1 MLSSDMSTESLL
13 ASLFAE
19 KGMPQPPAPAAVTAA
34 STMDSEFIPEEPSS
48 FEEADLREAEVEALI
63 LKFLMNTASATGAEI
78 AEQIKL
84 PQKMIDPVL
93 RRLKDE
99 QQLVYK
105 GMGSL
110 NDYIHEITE
119 IGAVRARRFS
129 EKNTHFGSAPVSIK
143 DYIAAIEA
151 QSIDKDKPTVAKL
164 QSAFAGLTLCDDL
177 MRRVGRAIH
186 SGRGLFL
193 YGSPGN
199 GKTSIAERITSAFGD
214 HIWIPRILNMY
225 GEIVRL
231 FDPSSHEELPSHS
244 KNGMENG
251 IKVDR
256 RWIKI
261 RRPTIIVGGELT
273 MDNLE
278 MTKNRDSGISEAP
291 VQLKSNCGTLLIDD
305 FGRQRMS
312 VAELLNRWIVP
323 LEKRYDILSMAS
335 GRKVRV
341 PFDQMIVF
349 STNLD
354 PSDLVDEAFLRRIP
368 YKIEA
373 KDPTESQFRELFAE
387 QAATWNIELPAGA
400 LEHLIEQHYKSPRRN
415 MRFCHPRDI
424 LQQVRNLCEFE
435 GQPRIADISALDAAV
450 ETYFGIM
457 YGTEDWV

>member
-1 MLSSDMSTESLL
+1 MVSSDMSTESLL

-19 KGMPQPPAPAAVTAA
+19 KGVPQPSAPDAVTAA
-34 STMDSEFIPEEPSS
+34 STIDSEFIPEEPTT

-164 QSAFAGLTLCDDL
+164 QEAFAGLTMCDDL

-199 GKTSIAERITSAFGD
+199 GKTSIAERITGAFGE
-214 HIWIPRILNMY
+214 HIWIPRVLNMY

-231 FDPSSHEELPSHS
+231 FDPSSHEELPLSS
-244 KNGMENG
+244 NNGLENG

>member
-1 MLSSDMSTESLL
+1 MINSPDSAISSTDSLL

-19 KGMPQPPAPAAVTAA
+19 GALPSAQTPKVDSP
-34 STMDSEFIPEEPSS
+34 SEFVPAEPTSY
-48 FEEADLREAEVEALI
+48 EEADLPEAEVEAI
-63 LKFLMNTASATGAEI
+63 VLKFLMNTAAATGSEVAD
-78 AEQIKL
+78 QLRLPSKL
-84 PQKMIDPVL
+84 IEPLL

-99 QQLVYK
+99 QQVVYK

-119 IGAVRARRFS
+119 LGAERARRFS
-129 EKNTHFGSAPVSIK
+129 EKNTHYGSAPVSIK
-143 DYIAAIEA
+143 DYIAGIEA
-151 QSIDKDKPTVAKL
+151 QSISNDKPSREKIREAF
-164 QSAFAGLTLCDDL
+164 SALTLGDDL
-177 MRRVGRAIH
+177 INRVGRAIH
-186 SGRGLFL
+186 SGKGLFL

-199 GKTSIAERITSAFGD
+199 GKTSIAEKITGAFGQ
-214 HIWIPRILNMY
+214 HIWIPRILNVY

-231 FDPSSHEELPSHS
+231 YDPSSHEELPTEP
-244 KNGMENG
+244 MENG
-251 IKVDR
+251 VKVDR

-278 MTKNRDSGISEAP
+278 ITKNRDTGISEAP

-305 FGRQRMS
+305 FGRQRIS
-312 VAELLNRWIVP
+312 EVELLNRWIIP

-349 STNLD
+349 STNLE

-373 KDPTESQFRELFAE
+373 KDPTESQFRELLAS
-387 QAATWNIELPAGA
+387 QADEWGIQLAPGA
-400 LEHLIEQHYKSPRRN
+400 VEHLIEQHYKSTRRS

-424 LQQVRNLCEFE
+424 LLQIRNLCDFE
-435 GQPRIADISALDAAV
+435 DRPLIADIEALDAAV
-450 ETYFGIM
+450 ETYFGVM
-457 YGTEDWV
+457 YGTDDWV

>member
-1 MLSSDMSTESLL
+1 MPTSELNAESLL
-13 ASLFAE
+13 ASLYADGVLSKSPEPTSAE
-19 KGMPQPPAPAAVTAA
+19 FSTAR
-34 STMDSEFIPEEPSS
+34 EFIPREPAS
-48 FEEADLREAEVEALI
+48 FEEADLPEAEVEAII
-63 LKFLMNTASATGAEI
+63 LKFLMNTAAATGSEI

-84 PQKMIDPVL
+84 PQKMIEPLL
-93 RRLKDE
+93 RRLKEE
-99 QQLVYK
+99 QQIVYK

-119 IGAVRARRFS
+119 VGAVRARRFA
-129 EKNTHFGSAPVSIK
+129 EKNTHYGAAPVSIK
-143 DYIAAIEA
+143 DYIAAVEA
-151 QSIDKDKPTVAKL
+151 QSIDKDKPSVHKL
-164 QSAFAGLTLCDDL
+164 REAFAGLTLGDDL
-177 MRRVGRAIH
+177 LNRVGRAIH

-199 GKTSIAERITSAFGD
+199 GKTSIAERITGAFGD
-214 HIWIPRILNMY
+214 SIWILRILNVF
-225 GEIVRL
+225 GEVVRL
-231 FDPSSHEELPSHS
+231 YDPSSHEELPTEG
-244 KNGMENG
+244 KQGVENG
-251 IKVDR
+251 VKFDR

-312 VAELLNRWIVP
+312 EVELLNRWIIP

-349 STNLD
+349 STNLE

-373 KDPTESQFRELFAE
+373 KDPSESQFRELLAS
-387 QAATWNIELPAGA
+387 QAASWKIELAPGA
-400 LEHLIEQHYKSPRRN
+400 VEHLIETHYKATRRS

-424 LQQVRNLCEFE
+424 LQQIRNLCDFE
-435 GQPRIADISALDAAV
+435 DRPLVADQDAIDAAV

-457 YGTEDWV
+457 YGTENWV

>member
-1 MLSSDMSTESLL
+1 MLTSDLSTESLL
-13 ASLFAE
+13 ASLFAD
-19 KGMPQPPAPAAVTAA
+19 KGIANPQGTSQPEAA
-34 STMDSEFIPEEPSS
+34 STEEFIPREPTS
-48 FEEADLREAEVEALI
+48 FEEADLPEAEVEAII
-63 LKFLMNTASATGAEI
+63 LKFLMNTAAATGAEI

-84 PQKMIDPVL
+84 PQKMIEPVL
-93 RRLKDE
+93 RRLKEE
-99 QQLVYK
+99 QQIVYK

-119 IGAVRARRFS
+119 LGAVRARRFS
-129 EKNTHFGSAPVSIK
+129 EKNTHYGAAPVSIR
-143 DYIAAIEA
+143 DYIAGVEA
-151 QSIDKDKPTVAKL
+151 QSIGKDKPTVDRL
-164 QSAFAGLTLCDDL
+164 QKAFAGLTLSDDL

-199 GKTSIAERITSAFGD
+199 GKTSIAERITGAFGD
-214 HIWIPRILNMY
+214 HIWIPRILNVY

-231 FDPSSHEELPSHS
+231 FDPSSHEELPAAS
-244 KNGMENG
+244 KQDTENR
-251 IKVDR
+251 IKIDR
-256 RWIKI
+256 RWIRI

-312 VAELLNRWIVP
+312 EVELLNRWIVP

-373 KDPTESQFRELFAE
+373 KDPTEAQFRSLLEE
-387 QAATWNIELPAGA
+387 QAAAWNIQVAEGA
-400 LEHLIEQHYKSPRRN
+400 FDHLIREHYKATRRS
-415 MRFCHPRDI
+415 MRFCHPRDL
-424 LQQVRNLCEFE
+424 LQQVRNLCDFE
-435 GQPRIADISALDAAV
+435 GRPLVADIAALDAAV

-457 YGTEDWV
+457 YGTEAWV

>member
-1 MLSSDMSTESLL
+1 MLNSPDTAGSETESLL

-19 KGMPQPPAPAAVTAA
+19 GAL
-34 STMDSEFIPEEPSS
+34 STPTRHEHVAHEEFIPLEPTS
-48 FEEADLREAEVEALI
+48 FEEADLPEAEVEALI
-63 LKFLMNTASATGAEI
+63 LKYLMNTAAATGSEI
-78 AEQIKL
+78 AEQLKFPIKL
-84 PQKMIDPVL
+84 VDPVL

-99 QQLVYK
+99 QQIVYK

-119 IGAVRARRFS
+119 LGAGRARRFS
-129 EKNTHFGSAPVSIK
+129 EKNTHYGSAPVSIK
-143 DYIAAIEA
+143 DYIAGIEA
-151 QSIDKDKPTVAKL
+151 QSIDNDKPSMEKL
-164 QSAFAGLTLCDDL
+164 REAFASLTLSEDL
-177 MRRVGRAIH
+177 LMRVGRAIH

-214 HIWIPRILNMY
+214 HIWIPRVLNVY

-231 FDPSSHEELPSHS
+231 FDPSSHEELPLETPQGLERGQ
-244 KNGMENG
+244 K
-251 IKVDR
+251 IDR

-278 MTKNRDSGISEAP
+278 ITKNRDSGISEAP

-312 VAELLNRWIVP
+312 EVELLNRWIIP

-349 STNLD
+349 STNLE

-373 KDPTESQFRELFAE
+373 KDPTESQFRELFAN
-387 QAATWNIELPAGA
+387 QAAEWGIELTPGA
-400 LEHLIEQHYKSPRRN
+400 VGHLIEQHYKSTRRN

-424 LQQVRNLCEFE
+424 LLQIRNLCEFE
-435 GQPRIADISALDAAV
+435 NLPLVADEDALDAAV
-450 ETYFGIM
+450 ETYFGVM
-457 YGTEDWV
+457 YGTDDWV

>member
-1 MLSSDMSTESLL
+1 
-13 ASLFAE
+13 
-19 KGMPQPPAPAAVTAA
+19 
-34 STMDSEFIPEEPSS
+34 
-48 FEEADLREAEVEALI
+48 
-63 LKFLMNTASATGAEI
+63 
-78 AEQIKL
+78 
-84 PQKMIDPVL
+84 
-93 RRLKDE
+93 
-99 QQLVYK
+99 
-105 GMGSL
+105 
-110 NDYIHEITE
+110 
-119 IGAVRARRFS
+119 
-129 EKNTHFGSAPVSIK
+129 
-143 DYIAAIEA
+143 
-151 QSIDKDKPTVAKL
+151 
-164 QSAFAGLTLCDDL
+164 
-177 MRRVGRAIH
+177 
-186 SGRGLFL
+186 
-193 YGSPGN
+193 
-199 GKTSIAERITSAFGD
+199 
-214 HIWIPRILNMY
+214 MY

-231 FDPSSHEELPSHS
+231 FDPSSHEELPLSS
-244 KNGMENG
+244 NNGLENG

-435 GQPRIADISALDAAV
+435 GQPRIADIAALDAAV